1 MLSISEATT
10 KAHINALYRR
20 LEVRSRTEAV
30 FVATQRGAMLL
41 NQPNIGAESSSQPSP
56 PLRLART
63 G

>member
-1 MLSISEATT
+1 MRQLI
-10 KAHINALYRR
+10 IG
-20 LEVRSRTEAV
+20 

-41 NQPNIGAESSSQPSP
+41 NQPNIGAESSSLPSP